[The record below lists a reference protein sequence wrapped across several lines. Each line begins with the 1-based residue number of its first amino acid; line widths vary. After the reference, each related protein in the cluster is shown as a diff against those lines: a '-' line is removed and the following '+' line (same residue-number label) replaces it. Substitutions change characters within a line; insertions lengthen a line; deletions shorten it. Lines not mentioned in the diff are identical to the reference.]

1 MGWVRYFEE
10 KNARAQRA
18 DSSGPIAQTEEQIK
32 AVLANIDRRH
42 ASIQERQRAL
52 DVARRG

>member
-10 KNARAQRA
+10 KNARTQHN
-18 DSSGPIAQTEEQIK
+18 DSGRPIAQTEEEIK

-42 ASIQERQRAL
+42 EAL
-52 DVARRG
+52 RARRG

>member
-10 KNARAQRA
+10 KNARAQGDRPERA
-18 DSSGPIAQTEEQIK
+18 IAQTEEQIK

-42 ASIQERQRAL
+42 EELR
-52 DVARRG
+52 ARRG